1 MNSQTKK
8 KSQWCHIFKNGESID
23 LLYQHRFFLSCKIK
37 YIDGRETMT
46 VHTNLVASHAAIVFL
61 AMVEQQSPGHT
72 D

>member
-1 MNSQTKK
+1 M
-8 KSQWCHIFKNGESID
+8 D